1 MVSLKDIAEIT
12 SGLLF
17 RSAIKPV
24 SDGGHSV
31 IQIKD
36 TSNNIIDW
44 AKLSK
49 VNISGG
55 VREDYSGRG
64 MFGEHCL
71 GIVCSDANRCL
82 EVAGSKGITGGKI
95 DNMGLD
101 MIVYWPNLKS
111 NDDVKN
117 D

>member
-1 MVSLKDIAEIT
+1 MNK
-12 SGLLF
+12 
-17 RSAIKPV
+17 AI
-24 SDGGHSV
+24 DV
-31 IQIKD
+31 IQEI
-36 TSNNIIDW
+36 SNEVD
-44 AKLSK
+44 
-49 VNISGG
+49 GG